1 MSNRSLIALLV
12 TAVVGLSACG
22 PSEDSIQS
30 QGGQAAPPT
39 DQTLLEQAKA
49 KAKVAAEKAAD
60 LTENAV
66 ATSKEMASAAVAKGK
81 ELAEQAKPAMHSA
94 REAVS
99 EKMGEAAE
107 RSAAAAQAVGE
118 ATDAAV
124 QRAREWIQ
132 QAQDY
137 IAENKPELA
146 RQLVDKL
153 NAVKGAM
160 PESIRVQIDK
170 LDAHL
175 GGGSASAP
183 TPTQG
188 EAPAAPPQAQ

>member
-39 DQTLLEQAKA
+39 DQTLLDQV
-49 KAKVAAEKAAD
+49 KAKVAAEQATE
-60 LTENAV
+60 LTKNAV

-124 QRAREWIQ
+124 QRAREWI
-132 QAQDY
+132 
-137 IAENKPELA
+137 
-146 RQLVDKL
+146 
-153 NAVKGAM
+153 
-160 PESIRVQIDK
+160 
-170 LDAHL
+170 
-175 GGGSASAP
+175 
-183 TPTQG
+183 
-188 EAPAAPPQAQ
+188 

>member
-124 QRAREWIQ
+124 QRAREWI
-132 QAQDY
+132 
-137 IAENKPELA
+137 
-146 RQLVDKL
+146 
-153 NAVKGAM
+153 
-160 PESIRVQIDK
+160 
-170 LDAHL
+170 
-175 GGGSASAP
+175 
-183 TPTQG
+183 
-188 EAPAAPPQAQ
+188 